1 MTSRQR
7 LLTAL
12 HAGTPGRRP
21 ATTHRVMSRFL
32 DGCLGGISAREF
44 FRGAYAARPPRAAA
58 RRVVL

>member
-12 HAGTPGRRP
+12 YGGPPVRLP
-21 ATTHRVMSRFL
+21 ATTHHVMSRYL

-58 RRVVL
+58 RPVVL